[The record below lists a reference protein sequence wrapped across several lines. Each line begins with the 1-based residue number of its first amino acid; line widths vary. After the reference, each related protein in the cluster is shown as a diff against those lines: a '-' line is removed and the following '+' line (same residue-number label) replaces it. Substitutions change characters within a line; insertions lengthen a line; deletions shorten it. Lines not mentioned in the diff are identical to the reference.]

1 MGKLKMFSFS
11 LINKNR
17 KFLFGIATL
26 WIAWFHSYDLI
37 FTVNE
42 KISFMNLGNLISWIQ
57 YIGNC
62 GVDIFLLLSGA
73 GLYFS
78 FSKNPDLPSFWR
90 KRLLRVLPS
99 SVIAAF
105 IFSCFTGSP
114 NIWIFLARITFL
126 DFYLCKTQVPI
137 FWYVSAILLFYLL
150 FPLFFK
156 IIEKYRYLGL
166 TLIIVISV
174 IITMIVFF
182 TLPEMFNQWEML
194 LARIPVFATGIVL
207 GQVIERD
214 IKISNVMVLLI
225 CLIGV
230 IYFGGMMITINV
242 LPEEYLFLR
251 HYLYLPFSILFVI
264 IISFVRSHIEVA
276 FIVKPL
282 EFLGIYSLEVY
293 LIHPIIYENMYGRF
307 RFFVAHP
314 LCYAFIVLI
323 VSLFFAIVLKYVVDH
338 FSLKSMIGHNKTK

>member
-1 MGKLKMFSFS
+1 MFSFS

-42 KISFMNLGNLISWIQ
+42 KITFMNLGNLLSWIL

-62 GVDIFLLLSGA
+62 GVDIFLLLSGT

-90 KRLLRVLPS
+90 KRFLRVLPS

-105 IFSCFTGSP
+105 IISCFTGSP
-114 NIWIFLARITFL
+114 NIWIFLARISFL
-126 DFYLCKTQVPI
+126 DFYLCKTQEPI
-137 FWYVSAILLFYLL
+137 FWYVSAILLLYLL
-150 FPLFFK
+150 FPLLYN
-156 IIEKYRYLGL
+156 IIEKYRGLGL

-182 TLPEMFNQWEML
+182 ALPEMFDQWEML
-194 LARIPVFATGIVL
+194 LTRIPVFATGIVL

-230 IYFGGMMITINV
+230 IYFLGMMIMINA
-242 LPEEYLFLR
+242 LPKEYLFIR
-251 HYLYLPFSILFVI
+251 HYLYLPFSILLVI
-264 IISFVRSHIEVA
+264 ILPFVRSHIEVA

-282 EFLGIYSLEVY
+282 EFLGIYSLQIY
-293 LIHPIIYENMYGRF
+293 LIHQTLYNNMYGRF
-307 RFFVAHP
+307 RIFVEHP

-323 VSLFFAIVLKYVVDH
+323 VSLLLAIVLKYVVDH
-338 FSLKSMIGHNKTK
+338 FSFKSLIRA

>member
-1 MGKLKMFSFS
+1 MFSFS

-42 KISFMNLGNLISWIQ
+42 KITFMNLGNLLSWIL

-105 IFSCFTGSP
+105 IISCFIGSS
-114 NIWIFLARITFL
+114 NIWIFLARISFL
-126 DFYLCKTQVPI
+126 DFYLCKTQAPI

-150 FPLFFK
+150 FPLFYR
-156 IIEKYRYLGL
+156 IIEKYRCLGL
-166 TLIIVISV
+166 TLIIFISV

-182 TLPEMFNQWEML
+182 AFPEMFNRWEAL

-207 GQVIERD
+207 GQVIEKN
-214 IKISNVMVLLI
+214 IKISNVKVLLI

-230 IYFGGMMITINV
+230 IYFFGMMITINA
-242 LPEEYLFLR
+242 LPEEFLFFR
-251 HYLYLPFSILFVI
+251 HYLYLPFSVLLVI
-264 IISFVRSHIEVA
+264 IIPFVRSHIEVA

-282 EFLGIYSLEVY
+282 EFLGIYSLQVY
-293 LIHPIIYENMYGRF
+293 LIHPNIYEIMYGRF
-307 RFFVAHP
+307 RFFVDHP
-314 LCYAFIVLI
+314 LCYAFIVFI
-323 VSLFFAIVLKYVVDH
+323 VSLFLAIVLKYVVDH